1 MKTKR
6 LSLPFI
12 VVFLVSF
19 LALALGACAPSAG
32 RAEGWPGVAYHN
44 GTLYTSSAGKVVAVD
59 PYSRDQEWSRSIFE
73 LSQSSSC
80 GSSSSP
86 VSFYNTPIAS
96 EDLVFI
102 GAYNGK
108 VYALNITTGA
118 ERWIYPKEGRIGAIV
133 GEPVVS
139 AGTVYVCSSDGRVYA
154 LETTYGEIKWKSDPL
169 GDKLWTSPAIEG
181 DTIYVSTFDGQ
192 LYALSAKNGSSLP
205 WNFGAET
212 GFVSSPVLYGDTI
225 LVGSFDRNLYAVR
238 ISNDK
243 FLWKFTGGNWFWAV
257 PLVRDGIVYA
267 GCLDGKIYALNAE
280 TGSELWEFNAQSP
293 IVSSPILVNN
303 SLVVACDSGKVY
315 VLKTDVKA
323 DNRVLK
329 EIAISASVRG
339 PICAYEGIV
348 YVCGRDDFL
357 YALDIN
363 SGEVSWKHQLTVEQ
377 EL

>member
-1 MKTKR
+1 MKIKK
-6 LSLPFI
+6 LSLPLI
-12 VVFLVSF
+12 IVFLVFF
-19 LALALGACAPSAG
+19 LALALCACAPSAG

-59 PYSRDQEWSRSIFE
+59 PYSQDQEWSRSIFE

-80 GSSSSP
+80 GSSSSA

-96 EDLVFI
+96 KDLVFV

-133 GEPVVS
+133 GDPTVLV
-139 AGTVYVCSSDGRVYA
+139 GTVYVCSSDGRVYA
-154 LETTYGEIKWKSDPL
+154 LETTYGEFKWKSDPL

-181 DTIYVSTFDGQ
+181 DTVYVSTFDGY
-192 LYALSAKNGSSLP
+192 LYALSAKNGSRLP
-205 WNFGAET
+205 WNFKVET

-225 LVGSFDRNLYAVR
+225 IAGSFDRNLYAVR
-238 ISNDK
+238 ISNDE

-257 PLVRDGIVYA
+257 PLVSDGIVYA

-280 TGSELWEFNAQSP
+280 TGNELWEFDTRSP

-303 SLVVACDSGKVY
+303 SLVVACSSGKVY
-315 VLKTDVKA
+315 VLRTDSKV
-323 DNRVLK
+323 DNRLLK
-329 EIAISASVRG
+329 EIVIPASVRG

-348 YVCGRDDFL
+348 YLCAQDDFL
-357 YALDIN
+357 YALDIHE
-363 SGEVSWKHQLTVEQ
+363 GTISWKHQLTAE
-377 EL
+377 